1 MAHTSADTGGSKC
14 AKGLVLLAVLGLR
27 VGWSRRK
34 IAKQDDV
41 YIKDA
46 SRTPRL
52 INTRRSRRKVMSEPP
67 TMPLVPR
74 SGISHLPVSMDI
86 DERASPRDADKP
98 PTWIAPVQPTILS
111 EPRPRVRTSCKQ
123 PPRK

>member
-1 MAHTSADTGGSKC
+1 MAHTSADAGVSEC

-34 IAKQDDV
+34 IVKQDDV

-46 SRTPRL
+46 SRTLRL
-52 INTRRSRRKVMSEPP
+52 ITTRRSRRKVMSEPP

-74 SGISHLPVSMDI
+74 FGISHMPVSMDI
-86 DERASPRDADKP
+86 EEKAIPRDGDKP
-98 PTWIAPVQPTILS
+98 AKWHSSDTAQA
-111 EPRPRVRTSCKQ
+111 
-123 PPRK
+123 